1 MKGPRSDTVN
11 EEYYA
16 KNNQPSFRQ
25 LGKDYDFFDDS
36 GRFYW
41 IDQHNEDIFQNKT
54 LRQTPDSGV
63 AVVNSYQE
71 TSLTVKLKTGA
82 EWFSERDSWNDF
94 LVTSRLTGRKF
105 AIRIASVWRDK
116 EKRRTGTIEVKGL
129 NQEICDSLLLLR
141 MSGKRGKGGK
151 K

>member
-1 MKGPRSDTVN
+1 MKGPRSDTLN

-25 LGKDYDFFDDS
+25 LGNDYDFFDDF

-41 IDQHNEDIFQNKT
+41 IDQYNGDIFQNKA

-71 TSLTVKLKTGA
+71 ASLTVKLKTGA
-82 EWFSERDSWNDF
+82 EWFSERDSLNDF
-94 LVTSRLTGRKF
+94 LLTSRLTGREYT
-105 AIRIASVWRDK
+105 IRIASVWHDK
-116 EKRRTGTIEVKGL
+116 ERRRTATIEVKGL

-141 MSGKRGKGGK
+141 MSGKRGKRGK